1 MKFKNLLLKKSKK
14 SKESTEEKSREVQ
27 KKPVRLGW
35 VAKSFYIL
43 AAVSLF
49 IYIAAIIFPS
59 FADFFNR
66 YPAAAVRT
74 ILAYATY
81 ILPFSLAELILIL
94 LVPAAVFVI
103 IYAYRRYCDSWHDV
117 LIFGGKALCI
127 VSLIFSMFVWT
138 LGTGYRTTPLEEKLG
153 LPDQK
158 ITAEALWETSEIMIE
173 NINDLVSKTKFG
185 EDGFSVMPYSRNEM
199 NKKLMDAYAKLCEKY
214 SFIPRLYSRT
224 KPVMLSELMSYTHI
238 TGIYTFFTGEANIN
252 INFPNFTIPFTAAH
266 ELAHQRGFA
275 REDEAN
281 FIAFLVCI
289 ESDDPYL
296 RYSGYTNML
305 SYLLDAFYAADKSPN
320 HADYKEL
327 YAKVDS
333 AVRAEDR
340 AYYEFFQKYADNI
353 VADVSGA
360 VNDTFLQ
367 IQGTEGTVSYG
378 LVVELAV
385 KYYSEG

>member
-1 MKFKNLLLKKSKK
+1 
-14 SKESTEEKSREVQ
+14 
-27 KKPVRLGW
+27 
-35 VAKSFYIL
+35 
-43 AAVSLF
+43 
-49 IYIAAIIFPS
+49 
-59 FADFFNR
+59 
-66 YPAAAVRT
+66 
-74 ILAYATY
+74 
-81 ILPFSLAELILIL
+81 
-94 LVPAAVFVI
+94 
-103 IYAYRRYCDSWHDV
+103 
-117 LIFGGKALCI
+117 
-127 VSLIFSMFVWT
+127 
-138 LGTGYRTTPLEEKLG
+138 
-153 LPDQK
+153 
-158 ITAEALWETSEIMIE
+158 
-173 NINDLVSKTKFG
+173 
-185 EDGFSVMPYSRNEM
+185 
-199 NKKLMDAYAKLCEKY
+199 
-214 SFIPRLYSRT
+214 
-224 KPVMLSELMSYTHI
+224 MLSELMSYTHI